1 MKTFIDLAVAGKI
14 DCTIEEMCMWKG
26 ATGVPLCNTQES
38 LNQVLLAR
46 IKAIP
51 ESERNLFQKDVVS
64 SMEEMVN
71 VQPRNVAGSIFEEMI
86 DRNRHAPKPYP
97 MAGELQDAALR
108 YNTGKPQWHLVDMKA
123 LEPMIRVLE
132 YGAKKYST
140 DNWRKGMPREMVL
153 DCLIRH
159 VAALL
164 DGEENDPESGLPH
177 IGHVMCNAMFY
188 VALERDK

>member
-1 MKTFIDLAVAGKI
+1 MRTFIDLAVAGEI
-14 DCTIEEMCMWKG
+14 DCTVEEMCMWKG

-64 SMEEMVN
+64 SMVEMV
-71 VQPRNVAGSIFEEMI
+71 
-86 DRNRHAPKPYP
+86 KPYP
-97 MAGELQDAALR
+97 MAGELQDDTALR

-132 YGAKKYST
+132 YGAKKYSP

-153 DCLIRH
+153 DCLMRH
-159 VAALL
+159 VVALL

-177 IGHVMCNAMFY
+177 MGHVMCNAMFY